1 MATTPPLQVALHTP
15 PTPLHG
21 ARYDSYQP
29 YSTRKS
35 TRQSSQR
42 ALQTYSPPSST
53 QTSPQKKLFNT
64 GRTKGAKSG
73 TSNGSSFDSALSQNM
88 DGSSISLERT
98 SITGASMLPTPAKT
112 PRKKHTQAAN
122 GIGRVLF
129 AVRPDTVEEA
139 MPTPRK
145 NKRNRRHVGFSLD
158 SEAES
163 EGGIQIFTDSQDK
176 VPELDLSEANPFIDH
191 PMKRDPPKGSS
202 KAKVSIKRKPQSESV
217 SKDTIKDAFDHE
229 RGMVYVL

>member
-1 MATTPPLQVALHTP
+1 M
-15 PTPLHG
+15 
-21 ARYDSYQP
+21 
-29 YSTRKS
+29 
-35 TRQSSQR
+35 
-42 ALQTYSPPSST
+42 
-53 QTSPQKKLFNT
+53 
-64 GRTKGAKSG
+64 
-73 TSNGSSFDSALSQNM
+73 SQNM
-88 DGSSISLERT
+88 EGPSISHEQSSIT
-98 SITGASMLPTPAKT
+98 AANMLPTPAKT
-112 PRKKHTQAAN
+112 PRKKRTQAAN

-129 AVRPDTVEEA
+129 AVHPDPADEV

-191 PMKRDPPKGSS
+191 PMKRDPPEGSS
-202 KAKVSIKRKPQSESV
+202 KAKVSKKRKPQSESV
-217 SKDTIKDAFDHE
+217 SKEAIKDAFDHE

>member
-1 MATTPPLQVALHTP
+1 MSHE
-15 PTPLHG
+15 
-21 ARYDSYQP
+21 
-29 YSTRKS
+29 
-35 TRQSSQR
+35 QS
-42 ALQTYSPPSST
+42 
-53 QTSPQKKLFNT
+53 
-64 GRTKGAKSG
+64 
-73 TSNGSSFDSALSQNM
+73 
-88 DGSSISLERT
+88 

-112 PRKKHTQAAN
+112 PRKKHTQAVI
-122 GIGRVLF
+122 GLGRVLF
-129 AVRPDTVEEA
+129 PVRPDTAEEA

-191 PMKRDPPKGSS
+191 PMRRDPPEGSS
-202 KAKVSIKRKPQSESV
+202 KTKVSNKRKPQAESV
-217 SKDTIKDAFDHE
+217 SKEVIKDAFDHE